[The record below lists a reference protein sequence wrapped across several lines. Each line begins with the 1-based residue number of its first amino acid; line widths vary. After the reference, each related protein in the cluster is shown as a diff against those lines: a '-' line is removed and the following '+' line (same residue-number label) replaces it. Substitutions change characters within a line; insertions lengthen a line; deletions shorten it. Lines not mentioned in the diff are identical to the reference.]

1 MSGMRAHLQVVAP
14 FREAVADIGGADAV
28 ARLSRW
34 LNEHVRDGGGPVGLS
49 RIGKGSSN
57 ELYEVR
63 WSARTWVLRRP
74 QRIPQDA
81 AASNRIMSREYR
93 VLRALAG
100 TGVPHPEPVALC
112 EDPGVIGAHFYLME
126 RVEGFS
132 PVGLFPPPF
141 DADPAARRHWGLVIA
156 DVLAALGAVDWRA
169 AGLEDFG
176 RPAGFLDRQVD
187 RWLSHLAA
195 HRTRDIPGLQE
206 TAGWLRENVPASP
219 QAGLMHGDYQ
229 PHNLL
234 FAAELPAR
242 LTAVLDWEQA
252 TIGDP
257 LLDLGLLLAGWADPG
272 EPPRFASYMS
282 PRDGLP
288 TRAELLARYQQRS
301 GRDVSSIAFYEVLAI
316 FKLACVLEGNYR
328 LWVTG
333 RSSQEVH
340 RRTGDIVLGLARQ
353 AQAACRGAAG

>member
-1 MSGMRAHLQVVAP
+1 
-14 FREAVADIGGADAV
+14 
-28 ARLSRW
+28 
-34 LNEHVRDGGGPVGLS
+34 
-49 RIGKGSSN
+49 
-57 ELYEVR
+57 
-63 WSARTWVLRRP
+63 
-74 QRIPQDA
+74 
-81 AASNRIMSREYR
+81 
-93 VLRALAG
+93 
-100 TGVPHPEPVALC
+100 
-112 EDPGVIGAHFYLME
+112 
-126 RVEGFS
+126 
-132 PVGLFPPPF
+132 
-141 DADPAARRHWGLVIA
+141 
-156 DVLAALGAVDWRA
+156 
-169 AGLEDFG
+169 
-176 RPAGFLDRQVD
+176 
-187 RWLSHLAA
+187 
-195 HRTRDIPGLQE
+195 
-206 TAGWLRENVPASP
+206 
-219 QAGLMHGDYQ
+219 MHGDYQ

-234 FAAELPAR
+234 FATELPAR